1 MTCYFQFFKRHR
13 QPSDRWQGGHFR
25 PDNENGSHR
34 LHQELLLKSSD
45 LSGESFREEHNVE
58 LKTERMSS
66 IKLVEEKRVRLFR
79 SEDDHK
85 DVDCSSNGTH
95 KS

>member
-1 MTCYFQFFKRHR
+1 MA
-13 QPSDRWQGGHFR
+13 GGHFR

-34 LHQELLLKSSD
+34 LHQELLLKSLD
-45 LSGESFREEHNVE
+45 LSGESSREEHNVE

-66 IKLVEEKRVRLFR
+66 IKLVEEKGFASSVLKM
-79 SEDDHK
+79 DHK